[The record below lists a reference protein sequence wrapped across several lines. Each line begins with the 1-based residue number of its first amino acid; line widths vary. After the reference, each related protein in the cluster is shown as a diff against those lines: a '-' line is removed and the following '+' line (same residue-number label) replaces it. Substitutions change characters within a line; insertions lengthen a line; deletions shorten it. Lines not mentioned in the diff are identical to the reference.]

1 MRVSP
6 AAACGD
12 NAGMKTLTPRQHA
25 KATVRRRRS
34 AAPRPVRIVIE
45 GQLEIPPIRNLAEF
59 REWACSDDFPETGRI
74 DYIDGRIEVDTVTE
88 EALAH
93 GSPKSELA
101 RVILNR
107 VRTLRLGQAYLD
119 AMRVS
124 CLATD
129 LSVEP
134 DIVVVAH
141 ESISSGKV
149 RMMPV
154 KSGAPRRYIELEGP
168 PDLVVEVLSDS
179 SMAKDSLRL
188 FQKYYEAGVL
198 EYWLVDAR
206 GDDLLYQVYRRGKSG
221 YVRTSRDRQGFQKS
235 LVLHARYRFERED
248 DRNDTWFY
256 TLHERT

>member
-1 MRVSP
+1 M
-6 AAACGD
+6 
-12 NAGMKTLTPRQHA
+12 
-25 KATVRRRRS
+25 
-34 AAPRPVRIVIE
+34 
-45 GQLEIPPIRNLAEF
+45 EIPSICNLAEF
-59 REWACSDDFPETGRI
+59 RKWACSDEFPEKGRI
-74 DYIDGRIEVDTVTE
+74 DYIDGTIEVDTVTE

-124 CLATD
+124 CPAAD

-149 RMMPV
+149 RMVPG

-168 PDLVVEVLSDS
+168 PDLVVELLSDS
-179 SMAKDSLRL
+179 SVAKDSRQL
-188 FQKYYEAGVL
+188 FQKYFEAGVL

-206 GDDLLYQVYRRGKSG
+206 GDDLAFQIYRRGKSG
-221 YVRTSRDRQGFQKS
+221 FMRASRDRQGFQKS
-235 LVLHARYRFERED
+235 QVLQARYRFERED

-256 TLHERT
+256 TLHEMT